1 MRRKEREEMQIDK
14 EQALERLRQL
24 VNSNCLADEV
34 EVTIRYE
41 SCPPKTDISLK
52 NTYRDN
58 GNALGYRTGIP
69 PYRIETAD

>member
-1 MRRKEREEMQIDK
+1 MQTDK

-24 VNSNCLADEV
+24 VNSNWGNEV
-34 EVTIRYE
+34 KVTIRYA

-52 NTYRDN
+52 NTYKDN